1 MEITPLKTF
10 LKVAALKSFSKAAE
24 ELHLTQP
31 AVTQQIKQLERELG
45 QPLIDRIGRTLTLT
59 PAGEILQTY
68 AQQIINLTGQAQET
82 IAQFSNQQG
91 RLTLAAGTTNT
102 IFRLPGIL
110 SRYHA
115 NHPGVEIRIRNGA
128 SALIN
133 TLVYENAV
141 DVGLITTIDPSL
153 NLEII
158 PVFNDRIWL
167 VAPPDYPNI
176 PANTAEL
183 EQLPLILFR
192 SGSGFRRFLQNQ
204 FNYYH
209 FTPKVSMEL
218 ESIEAII
225 HFVQHGLGLAFLP
238 EIAIAN
244 EIRQGSLIPVEIPG
258 WDRMIRQTYL
268 IYRKKKYLTWPV
280 KAFLEQ
286 LGITPRN
293 E

>member
-10 LKVAALKSFSKAAE
+10 LKVASLKSFSKAAE
-24 ELHLTQP
+24 ELNLTQP

-59 PAGEILQTY
+59 PAGEILLAY

-102 IFRLPGIL
+102 IFRLPSIL

-115 NHPGVEIRIRNGA
+115 SYPGVEIRIRNGA

-141 DVGLITTIDPSL
+141 DVGLVTTINPSL
-153 NLEII
+153 NLETI

-167 VAPPDYPNI
+167 VAPPLFQDI
-176 PANTAEL
+176 PTNTAEL
-183 EQLPLILFR
+183 EKLPLILYR
-192 SGSGFRRFLQNQ
+192 SGSGFRKFLQNQ

-209 FTPKVSMEL
+209 FTPRVSMEL
-218 ESIEAII
+218 ESLEAII
-225 HFVQHGLGLAFLP
+225 RFVQHGLGLAFLP
-238 EIAIAN
+238 EVAITS
-244 EIRQGSLIPVEIPG
+244 ELHEGSLIPIEIPG
-258 WDRMIRQTYL
+258 WDPMIRQTYL

-286 LGITPRN
+286 LGVLA
-293 E
+293 